1 MSRTLDL
8 LLTGGASGDRLDFDT
23 LTEITGDVI
32 TDFEAATD
40 VIDLSTID
48 ANAVTALSS
57 DFVR

>member
-1 MSRTLDL
+1 VSRTLDL

>member
-1 MSRTLDL
+1 VSRTLDL

-57 DFVR
+57 DFVS